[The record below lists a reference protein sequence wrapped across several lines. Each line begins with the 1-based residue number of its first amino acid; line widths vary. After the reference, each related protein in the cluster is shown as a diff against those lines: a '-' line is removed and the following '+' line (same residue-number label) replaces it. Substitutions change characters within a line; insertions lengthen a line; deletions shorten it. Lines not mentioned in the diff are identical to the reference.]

1 MSQSIAKKQRQ
12 AAYKMVL
19 IQLAISVLL
28 GLAGLLFSTKIALSL
43 LVGALIVVVANF
55 IFASMVFRK
64 SGAQAASE
72 VKKYFAMGESLK
84 LLLTIGLLIAVF
96 TLLPVQPAAL
106 LIGYVIIVLSQWF
119 APWVVKLD
127 L

>member
-1 MSQSIAKKQRQ
+1 MTQTIAKKQRQ

-19 IQLAISVLL
+19 IQIAICVILAVL
-28 GLAGLLFSTKIALSL
+28 GFFFSTKIAFSL
-43 LVGALIVVVANF
+43 FGGGMIVVIGNF
-55 IFASMVFRK
+55 IFATIVFRK

-72 VKKYFAMGESLK
+72 VKKYFALGESLK

-96 TLLPVQPAAL
+96 TLLPVHPASL

-119 APWVVKLD
+119 APWVVKPEL
-127 L
+127 

>member
-1 MSQSIAKKQRQ
+1 MSQTIAKKQRQ
-12 AAYKMVL
+12 AAYKMVKL
-19 IQLAISVLL
+19 QLAISIILGLL
-28 GLAGLLFSTKIALSL
+28 GLLLSKQIALSL

-55 IFASMVFRK
+55 VFTSMVFRK

-72 VKKYFAMGESLK
+72 VKKHFAIGESLK

-106 LIGYVIIVLSQWF
+106 LIGFSIIVLSQWF
-119 APWVVKLD
+119 APWVVKPSV
-127 L
+127 

>member
-1 MSQSIAKKQRQ
+1 MSESIAKKQRQ
-12 AAYKMVL
+12 AAYKMIVV
-19 IQLAISVLL
+19 QLAISIIL
-28 GLAGLLFSTKIALSL
+28 GLIGLLISKTIALSL

-55 IFASMVFRK
+55 VFTSMVFRK

-84 LLLTIGLLIAVF
+84 LLLTIALLIAVF

-106 LIGYVIIVLSQWF
+106 LIGYVLIVLSQWF

>member
-1 MSQSIAKKQRQ
+1 MSQTIAKKQRQ
-12 AAYKMVL
+12 AAYKMVFV
-19 IQLAISVLL
+19 QLAISVML
-28 GLAGLLFSTKIALSL
+28 GLIGLLISKQIALSL
-43 LVGALIVVVANF
+43 SVGALIVVVANF

-96 TLLPVQPAAL
+96 ILLPVHPAAL

-119 APWVVKLD
+119 APWVVKPD